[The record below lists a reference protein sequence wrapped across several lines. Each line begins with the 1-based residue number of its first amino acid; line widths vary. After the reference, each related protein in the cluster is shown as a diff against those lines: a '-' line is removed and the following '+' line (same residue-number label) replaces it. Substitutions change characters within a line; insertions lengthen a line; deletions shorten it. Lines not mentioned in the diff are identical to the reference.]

1 VATTE
6 TETISQLASLGG
18 EVLFPESA
26 GYDEARR
33 VHNGLVDK
41 HPAAIA
47 RCRGVTDVVE
57 AVNAGR
63 ELGLEISVRG
73 GGHAVSGTAVTEGG
87 LMIDLSQMK
96 GIHVDVARATARAQ
110 PGVLW
115 GELNRETQ
123 LHGLAVTGGTV
134 STTGIAGLTLGGGI
148 GWLMPSIGLA
158 TDNLLSADVVTAD
171 GRVLVASMDE
181 HPDLFWALRGGGGN
195 FGIVTSFEYRLHRIG
210 PIITGGVVVHPF
222 DAAADLLRFF
232 RGFAGDAPDELMV
245 VAALLHAPDGSGMP
259 VAAIAVGHVGPPA
272 QADRDLAPL
281 LGFGAPL
288 DAQVGPMPYSVINTL
303 LDANYPAGALN
314 HWKSAF
320 LRDLSDEAIDDV
332 VTRFGACPSPI
343 SLIAIEHFHG
353 AVTRVPVDAT
363 AMPHREPGFNLLI
376 TSVWTD
382 PDSTAANV
390 EWTREAFDGLD
401 RFVVDR
407 RYVNYL
413 DADDADDDAVNS
425 AFGRNYERLGEI
437 KRVYDPENVFHL
449 NTNVR
454 PADGS

>member
-1 VATTE
+1 VAATE
-6 TETISQLASLGG
+6 QETIAGFASLGG
-18 EVLFPESA
+18 EVLFPETA

-47 RCRGVTDVVE
+47 RCRGMADVVE
-57 AVNAGR
+57 AVNTAR

-73 GGHAVSGTAVTEGG
+73 GGHAISGTAVTEGG

-115 GELNRETQ
+115 GEVNRETQ
-123 LHGLAVTGGTV
+123 LHGLAVTGGVV
-134 STTGIAGLTLGGGI
+134 SSTGIAGLTLGGGI

-158 TDNLLSADVVTAD
+158 TDNLLSVDVVIAD
-171 GRVLVASMDE
+171 GRVLVASADS

-210 PIITGGVVVHPF
+210 PIVTGGVVVHPF
-222 DAAADLLRFF
+222 AAAAGLLRFF
-232 RGFAGDAPDELMV
+232 RDFSRDIPDELMII
-245 VAALLHAPDGSGMP
+245 AALLHAPDGSGMP
-259 VAAIAVGHVGPPA
+259 VAAIGVGHVGPPEE
-272 QADRDLAPL
+272 ADRDLAPL

-288 DAQVGPMPYSVINTL
+288 DVQVGPMPYSVLNTL
-303 LDANYPAGALN
+303 FDASYPAGVLN

-332 VTRFGACPSPI
+332 VTRFAACPSPM

-363 AMPHREPGFNLLI
+363 AMPHRETGFNLLI

-390 EWTREAFDGLD
+390 AWTRESFNGLD

-413 DADDADDDAVNS
+413 DADDTGDAAASS
-425 AFGRNYERLGEI
+425 AFGRNYERLGKI

-449 NTNVR
+449 NTNVK

>member
-1 VATTE
+1 
-6 TETISQLASLGG
+6 
-18 EVLFPESA
+18 
-26 GYDEARR
+26 
-33 VHNGLVDK
+33 
-41 HPAAIA
+41 
-47 RCRGVTDVVE
+47 
-57 AVNAGR
+57 
-63 ELGLEISVRG
+63 
-73 GGHAVSGTAVTEGG
+73 
-87 LMIDLSQMK
+87 MK

-115 GELNRETQ
+115 GEVNRETQ
-123 LHGLAVTGGTV
+123 LHGLAVTGGVV
-134 STTGIAGLTLGGGI
+134 SSTGIAGLTLGGGI

-158 TDNLLSADVVTAD
+158 TDNLLSVDVVIAD
-171 GRVLVASMDE
+171 GRVLVASADS

-210 PIITGGVVVHPF
+210 PIVTGGVVVHPF
-222 DAAADLLRFF
+222 AAAAGLLRFF
-232 RGFAGDAPDELMV
+232 RDFSRDIPDELMII
-245 VAALLHAPDGSGMP
+245 AALLHAPDGSGMP
-259 VAAIAVGHVGPPA
+259 VAAIGVGHVGPPEE
-272 QADRDLAPL
+272 ADRDLAPL

-288 DAQVGPMPYSVINTL
+288 DVQVGPMPYSVLNTL
-303 LDANYPAGALN
+303 FDASYPAGVLN

-332 VTRFGACPSPI
+332 VTRFAACPSPM

-363 AMPHREPGFNLLI
+363 AMPHRETGFNLLI

-390 EWTREAFDGLD
+390 AWTRESFNGLD

-413 DADDADDDAVNS
+413 DADDTGDAAASS
-425 AFGRNYERLGEI
+425 AFGRNYERLGKI

-449 NTNVR
+449 NTNVK

>member
-1 VATTE
+1 MSDHDLE
-6 TETISQLASLGG
+6 ILR
-18 EVLFPESA
+18 PNDA

-33 VHNGLVDK
+33 IHNGLIDK
-41 HPAAIA
+41 RPALIA
-47 RCRGVTDVVE
+47 RCRTAADVAA
-57 AVNAGR
+57 AVAR
-63 ELGLEISVRG
+63 ARKDSLEISVRG
-73 GGHAVSGTAVTEGG
+73 GGHNVAGKAVTEGG
-87 LMIDLSQMK
+87 VMIDLSPMK
-96 GIHVDVARATARAQ
+96 QIVVDPGARTARAQ
-110 PGVLW
+110 PGLTW
-115 GELNRETQ
+115 GEFNIATAK
-123 LHGLAVTGGTV
+123 HGLATTGGIV
-134 STTGIAGLTLGGGI
+134 STTGISGLTLGGGY
-148 GWLMPSIGLA
+148 GWLQGKYGLSV
-158 TDNLLSADVVTAD
+158 DNLLAAEVVTAD
-171 GRVLVASMDE
+171 GHVLDASE
-181 HPDLFWALRGGGGN
+181 HDNADLFWALRGGGGN

-210 PIITGGVVVHPF
+210 PIVTGGVVVHPF
-222 DAAADLLRFF
+222 AAAADLLRFF
-232 RGFAGDAPDELMV
+232 RDFSRDIPDELMII
-245 VAALLHAPDGSGMP
+245 AALLHAPDGSGMP
-259 VAAIAVGHVGPPA
+259 VAAIGVGHVGPPEE
-272 QADRDLAPL
+272 ADRDLAPL

-288 DAQVGPMPYSVINTL
+288 DVQVGPMPYSVLNTL
-303 LDANYPAGALN
+303 FDASYPAGALN

-332 VTRFGACPSPI
+332 VTRFAACPSPM

-363 AMPHREPGFNLLI
+363 AMPHRETGFNLLI

-390 EWTREAFDGLD
+390 AWTRESFNGLD

-413 DADDADDDAVNS
+413 DADDTGDAAASS

-449 NTNVR
+449 NTNVK

>member
-1 VATTE
+1 MAATE
-6 TETISQLASLGG
+6 QETIAGFASLGG
-18 EVLFPESA
+18 EVLFPETA

-47 RCRGVTDVVE
+47 RCRGMADVVE
-57 AVNAGR
+57 AVNTAR

-73 GGHAVSGTAVTEGG
+73 GGHAISGTAVTEGG

-115 GELNRETQ
+115 GEVNRETQ
-123 LHGLAVTGGTV
+123 LHGLAVTGGVV
-134 STTGIAGLTLGGGI
+134 SSTGIAGLTLGGGI

-158 TDNLLSADVVTAD
+158 TDNLLSVDVVIAD
-171 GRVLVASMDE
+171 GRVLVASADS

-210 PIITGGVVVHPF
+210 PIVTGGVVVHPF
-222 DAAADLLRFF
+222 AAAAGLLRFF
-232 RGFAGDAPDELMV
+232 RDFSRDIPDELMII
-245 VAALLHAPDGSGMP
+245 AALLHAPDGSGMP
-259 VAAIAVGHVGPPA
+259 VAAIGVGHVGPPEE
-272 QADRDLAPL
+272 ADRDLAPL

-288 DAQVGPMPYSVINTL
+288 DVQVGPMPYSVLNTL
-303 LDANYPAGALN
+303 FDASYPAGVLN

-332 VTRFGACPSPI
+332 VTRFAACPSPM

-363 AMPHREPGFNLLI
+363 AMPHRETGFNLLI

-390 EWTREAFDGLD
+390 AWTRESFNGLD

-413 DADDADDDAVNS
+413 DADDTGDAAASS
-425 AFGRNYERLGEI
+425 AFGRNYERLGKI

-449 NTNVR
+449 NTNVK

>member
-1 VATTE
+1 MAATE
-6 TETISQLASLGG
+6 QETIAGFASLGG
-18 EVLFPESA
+18 EVLFPETA

-47 RCRGVTDVVE
+47 RCRGMADVVE
-57 AVNAGR
+57 AVNTAR

-73 GGHAVSGTAVTEGG
+73 GGHAISGTAVTEGG

-115 GELNRETQ
+115 GEVNRETQ
-123 LHGLAVTGGTV
+123 LHGLAVTGGVV
-134 STTGIAGLTLGGGI
+134 SSTGIAGLTLGGGI

-158 TDNLLSADVVTAD
+158 TDNLLSVDVVIAD
-171 GRVLVASMDE
+171 GRVLVASADS

-210 PIITGGVVVHPF
+210 PIVTGGVVVHPF
-222 DAAADLLRFF
+222 AAAADLLRFF
-232 RGFAGDAPDELMV
+232 RDFSRDIPDELMII
-245 VAALLHAPDGSGMP
+245 AALLHAPDGSGMP
-259 VAAIAVGHVGPPA
+259 VAAIGVGHVGPPEE
-272 QADRDLAPL
+272 ADRDLAPL

-288 DAQVGPMPYSVINTL
+288 DVQVGPMPYSVLNTL
-303 LDANYPAGALN
+303 FDASYPAGALN

-332 VTRFGACPSPI
+332 VTRFAACPSPM

-363 AMPHREPGFNLLI
+363 AMPHRETGFNLLI

-390 EWTREAFDGLD
+390 AWTRESFNGLD

-413 DADDADDDAVNS
+413 DADDTGDAAASS

-449 NTNVR
+449 NTNVK

>member
-1 VATTE
+1 MAATE
-6 TETISQLASLGG
+6 QETIAGFASLGG
-18 EVLFPESA
+18 EVLFPETA

-47 RCRGVTDVVE
+47 RCRGMADVVE
-57 AVNAGR
+57 AVNTAR

-73 GGHAVSGTAVTEGG
+73 GGHAISGTAVTEGG

-115 GELNRETQ
+115 GEVNRETQ
-123 LHGLAVTGGTV
+123 LHGLAVTGGVV
-134 STTGIAGLTLGGGI
+134 SSTGIAGLTLGGGI

-158 TDNLLSADVVTAD
+158 TDNLLSVDVVTAD
-171 GRVLVASMDE
+171 GRVLVASADS

-210 PIITGGVVVHPF
+210 PIVTGGVVVHPF
-222 DAAADLLRFF
+222 AAAAGLLRFF
-232 RGFAGDAPDELMV
+232 RDFSRDIPDELMII
-245 VAALLHAPDGSGMP
+245 AALLHAPDGSGMP
-259 VAAIAVGHVGPPA
+259 VAAIGVGHVGPPEE
-272 QADRDLAPL
+272 ADRDLAPL

-288 DAQVGPMPYSVINTL
+288 DVQVGPMPYSVLNTL
-303 LDANYPAGALN
+303 FDASYPAGALN

-332 VTRFGACPSPI
+332 VTRFAACPSPM

-363 AMPHREPGFNLLI
+363 AMPHRETGFNLLI

-390 EWTREAFDGLD
+390 AWTRESFNGLD

-413 DADDADDDAVNS
+413 DADDTGDAAASS

-449 NTNVR
+449 NTNVK